1 MVVALLA
8 ILATRLKRATRR
20 LRGWA
25 RRLWVHTEIV
35 ILLFAVGV
43 WFSAGLA
50 FSVVEGVPLPLA
62 LYWALVTITTVG
74 YGDIVPETPLGR
86 LVASITIVAGIA
98 AFTALVSVTVERL
111 VEAAQRRREGLISY
125 RGENHVVIIGWNPA
139 TEAAYNELKKLGA
152 VKHIVLVH
160 EKGPVIHDE
169 MTTTVR
175 GDPTRT
181 ETLRRAAVDRAAMII
196 VALDDDARTAL
207 TVLAAKGLNPRARIV
222 AEALYPEHVDL
233 IHKAGADIVLATR
246 TLGGRLLAAALL
258 EPGAAMFVEDAATA
272 TTGKARFKELPG
284 SQFAGK
290 TYGEVVKILRERGCT
305 PVAIRRGT
313 TLIPNPP
320 DSIIIL
326 ETDAIVVVTHRT
338 GDTC

>member
-1 MVVALLA
+1 MLATMLVVAK
-8 ILATRLKRATRR
+8 RLVFK
-20 LRGWA
+20 LRGWL

-35 ILLFAVGV
+35 ILLFAFGV
-43 WFSAGLA
+43 WLSSGIA
-50 FSVVEGVPLPLA
+50 FSIVEHIPLPLA
-62 LYWALVTITTVG
+62 LYWALVTISTVG

-98 AFTALVSVTVERL
+98 SFTALLSVTVERL

-125 RGENHVVIIGWNPA
+125 RGEGHVVIIGWNPA

-152 VKHIVLVH
+152 AKHIVLVH

-169 MTTTVR
+169 VTTTVR

-258 EPGAAMFVEDAATA
+258 EPGAAMFVEDAAAATA
-272 TTGKARFKELPG
+272 GKARFKELPG
-284 SQFAGK
+284 SRFAGK
-290 TYGEVVKILRERGCT
+290 TYGEVVKILREKGCT

-313 TLIPNPP
+313 ALIPNPP
-320 DSIIIL
+320 DSIVIL
-326 ETDAIVVVTHRT
+326 ETDALVVITPRT
-338 GDTC
+338 EETC